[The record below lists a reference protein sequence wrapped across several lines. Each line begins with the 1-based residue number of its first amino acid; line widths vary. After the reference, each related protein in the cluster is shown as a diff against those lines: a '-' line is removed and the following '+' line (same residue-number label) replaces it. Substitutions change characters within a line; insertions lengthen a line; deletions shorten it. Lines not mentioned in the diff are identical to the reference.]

1 MGRKLDVHA
10 GGCGA
15 EPRSQDGFA
24 LLVALLALVGLTA
37 LSTAGFVLA
46 GTDLDV
52 SENHRSSVTA
62 FYAADAGQSQYM
74 AENGVPRPSDV
85 YTYGGGTATVA
96 TRRLINMTTGMSVY
110 HVSTRAQRTEPGGG
124 TSRRAIGT
132 AAVFTPFP
140 MTVMGAFV
148 AANGLKKNGISG
160 TIDGNDQAPPTPCPY
175 GILEGGQPAV
185 SGVSVPQGGY
195 VQEGGG
201 GGQIVPE
208 GDPPIAD
215 TLATDYDVAQAT
227 GIDWEAL
234 VNETKVTPH
243 YRYPE
248 QPWPNFD
255 LLPESEWPVIHVT
268 SSHLDLGPGFSGQ
281 GTIIL
286 DGNVSFNGN
295 FQWKGIILAGGRIV
309 SDGNQT
315 ISGTI
320 MTGLN
325 AALGQNVPGSWAVG
339 NGQKSF
345 LYHSCNVE
353 AAARAMGWL
362 AQVPGTW
369 YETL

>member
-1 MGRKLDVHA
+1 MGRKVEGQAD
-10 GGCGA
+10 GGGTGSR
-15 EPRSQDGFA
+15 EQGGFA
-24 LLVALLALVGLTA
+24 LLVALLALVALTA

-46 GTDLDV
+46 ETDLDV
-52 SENHRSSVTA
+52 SENHRSSLTT
-62 FYAADAGQSQYM
+62 FYTADAGQSQYM

-96 TRRLINMTTGMSVY
+96 TRRLINMPTGMSVY
-110 HVSTRAQRTEPGGG
+110 HVSTRALRTDPGGG
-124 TSRRAIGT
+124 ISRRAIGT

-140 MTVMGAFV
+140 MTVLGAFV
-148 AANGLKKNGISG
+148 AANGLKKNGVSG
-160 TIDGNDQAPPTPCPY
+160 TIDGNDYAPPTACPY
-175 GILEGGQPAV
+175 GILDGGQPPVA
-185 SGVSVPQGGY
+185 GVTVPAGGY
-195 VQEGGG
+195 TQEGGG
-201 GGQIVPE
+201 GQEVPE
-208 GDPPIAD
+208 GDPPVAD
-215 TLATDYDVAQAT
+215 TLATDYDVAEAT
-227 GIDWEAL
+227 GIDWAAL

-248 QPWPNFD
+248 QPWPDFD
-255 LLPESEWPVIHVT
+255 VLPESEWPVIHVT
-268 SSHLDLGPGFSGQ
+268 SQHLDLGPAFSGR

-295 FQWKGIILAGGRIV
+295 FQWDGIILAGGRIV

-325 AALGQNVPGSWAVG
+325 VALGQNVPESSAVG